1 MSVEVSQAMR
11 QTGVASSTEALPVR
25 IPSASQTKLAWLLD
39 RLAQQDFPP
48 LQAGALACVLT
59 ALAAVGDWMTGADA
73 AFTLFY
79 VLPLAL
85 AVWFVGLRMGM
96 VIAACSVIAGTFC
109 DVFGA
114 GPHPSWYFIL
124 WNNVVEAGLY
134 SILAHLLAAVRE
146 RVAREVLQRARVVD
160 KLRVS
165 ERLSS
170 TGKLAAGV
178 AQEISA
184 PLDRICE
191 HAETLSKASANE
203 IHAQAERIRTVVHQL
218 LSFSQRAN
226 RGVQRA
232 DLKSLIDET
241 LAILQPIAD
250 QRGVQIVRSGGSVE
264 AQFNSAEIQQ
274 VVTNLVTNA
283 IHAMPDGGKLE
294 VMTDATLTTIPG
306 KPRGEPEPFARITV
320 RDHGVGIPPDALP
333 CIFDPFI
340 ASEEGNMGQGARLG
354 LSVSYQ
360 IIEEHGGWI
369 TVDTRLGEGTSF
381 HVHLPC

>member
-1 MSVEVSQAMR
+1 LSAQVSEQMRHTSVTYSVNV
-11 QTGVASSTEALPVR
+11 TALP
-25 IPSASQTKLAWLLD
+25 ITSAPQTKLSWLLE
-39 RLAQQDFPP
+39 RLAQQQFPP
-48 LQAGALACVLT
+48 LQAAALACVLT

-85 AVWFVGLRMGM
+85 AVWFVDLRMGM
-96 VIAACSVIAGTFC
+96 IIAAFSVVAGTFC

-114 GPHPSWYFIL
+114 GNHPSWYFIL

-134 SILAHLLAAVRE
+134 SILAQLLSSVRA

-178 AQEISA
+178 AQEISV
-184 PLDRICE
+184 PLDRIVE
-191 HAETLSKASANE
+191 EAETLGNSSAGE
-203 IHAQAERIRTVVHQL
+203 IQSQAERIRTVVHQL
-218 LSFSQRAN
+218 LNFSQRAN
-226 RGVQRA
+226 TGVQRA
-232 DLKSLIDET
+232 DIKSLVDET
-241 LAILQPIAD
+241 LAILQPLAD
-250 QRGVQIVRSGGSVE
+250 KVGVQIICSGGSVE

-283 IHAMPDGGKLE
+283 IHAMPAGGKLE
-294 VMTDATLTTIPG
+294 VMTDATLTTLPG
-306 KPRGEPEPFARITV
+306 RPRGEPEPFARITV

-333 CIFDPFI
+333 CIFDPFVT
-340 ASEEGNMGQGARLG
+340 SEDGNIDHSARLG